1 MLDEEGWYHSGDIGC
16 IDSAGRLKI
25 VDRVKH
31 IFKLSQGEYIAP
43 EKIENIYLRCSLVA
57 QVFIYGNSFK
67 SCIVGI
73 IVPDEIALLIYSKK
87 NGIQS
92 NSFYELCCNRQVKEK
107 ILADL
112 LQIGKENGLNS
123 LEQVKDIYLH
133 HELFTMENNL
143 LTANQK
149 SKRFELQKYFQKQID
164 EMYKNLD

>member
-1 MLDEEGWYHSGDIGC
+1 L
-16 IDSAGRLKI
+16 AGRLKI

-73 IVPDEIALLIYSKK
+73 IVPDEVALLIWSKK
-87 NGIQS
+87 NEIQS
-92 NSFYELCCNRQVKEK
+92 KSFHELCRNRLVKQK

-112 LQIGKENGLNS
+112 LQTGKENGLNS
-123 LEQVKDIYLH
+123 LEQVKDVYLH

-149 SKRFELQKYFQKQID
+149 SKRYELQKYFQMQID